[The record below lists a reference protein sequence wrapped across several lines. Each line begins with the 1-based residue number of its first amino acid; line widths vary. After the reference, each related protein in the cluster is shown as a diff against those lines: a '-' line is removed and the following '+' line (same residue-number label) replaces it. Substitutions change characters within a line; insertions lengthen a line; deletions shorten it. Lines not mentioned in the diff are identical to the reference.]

1 MANPKTCADWI
12 AAIAIVVAIFAG
24 IAATLDSNSSA
35 SNDPW
40 FLPVLF
46 AALFTLFWY

>member
-1 MANPKTCADWI
+1 MGAPKTNADWI

-24 IAATLDSNSSA
+24 IAATLDTNSSA

-40 FLPVLF
+40 FIPVLF
-46 AALFTLFWY
+46 AALFTLCWY

>member
-1 MANPKTCADWI
+1 MASPKTGADKI
-12 AAIAIVVAIFAG
+12 AVAAIVVAIFAG
-24 IAATLDSNSSA
+24 IAATLDPNSSA

-46 AALFTLFWY
+46 AALFTLYWY